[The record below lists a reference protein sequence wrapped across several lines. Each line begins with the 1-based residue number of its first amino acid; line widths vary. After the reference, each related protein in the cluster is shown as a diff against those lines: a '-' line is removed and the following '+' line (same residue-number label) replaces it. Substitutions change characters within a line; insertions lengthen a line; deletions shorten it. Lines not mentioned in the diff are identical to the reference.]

1 MPLSRYTILVVDD
14 IPTNILLLKILLTRE
29 HCHVITASDGVH
41 ALLLAKEKR
50 PDLLLL
56 NITMPGMNA
65 FEVAEALQ
73 KSPDTCNIP
82 ILYLS
87 AMTDYPTD
95 PNGHILEEEEYIT
108 QPFDIHY
115 LIQKILQRLKAP
127 RQ

>member
-1 MPLSRYTILVVDD
+1 MTLSQYTILVVDD

-29 HCHVITASDGVH
+29 HCHVITANDGAH
-41 ALLLAKEKR
+41 ALLLAKKEQ

-56 NITMPGMNA
+56 NITMPGMNG

-73 KSPDTCNIP
+73 RNPDTCNIP

-95 PNGHILEEEEYIT
+95 PNGHVLKEEEYIT

-115 LIQKILQRLKAP
+115 LIQKILRCLKAS

>member
-29 HCHVITASDGVH
+29 HCHVITASDGVD

-56 NITMPGMNA
+56 KITMPGMNA
-65 FEVAEALQ
+65 FEVVEALQ